1 MGNTAKRRWVREG
14 LSRPGP
20 VAWSREET
28 KLEAQRQ
35 QVASAFRERK
45 ARQRERE
52 RQRNEE
58 TRVLTH
64 DTPG

>member
-1 MGNTAKRRWVREG
+1 MGNTAKRRWVQEG
-14 LSRPGP
+14 LSCPSP
-20 VAWSREET
+20 AVQSRKET

-35 QVASAFRERK
+35 QVASAARERK